1 MPEASQEN
9 GGTARAPR
17 TDRPP
22 RGRLEVAVSA
32 AVLGA
37 AAGFFYFADPATA
50 HGYLPCVFHRGT
62 GLLCP
67 GCGGQ
72 RAMHLLLHGGFAA
85 ALRANVFAVAVI
97 LPLGAAVYARWVMER
112 LGWVRPRPA
121 RLTGAVLLGFVA
133 AAVVFAVL
141 RNLPGEMWSVLR
153 P

>member
-1 MPEASQEN
+1 
-9 GGTARAPR
+9 
-17 TDRPP
+17 
-22 RGRLEVAVSA
+22 VSA

-37 AAGFFYFADPATA
+37 VALFFYFADPATA
-50 HGYLPCVFHRGT
+50 RGYLPCVFHRVT

-72 RAMHLLLHGGFAA
+72 RAAHLLLHGEFAA
-85 ALRANVFAVAVI
+85 ALRANGFAVAVI
-97 LPLGAAVYARWVMER
+97 LPLGAAVYARWALER
-112 LGWVRPRPA
+112 LGWARPRPA

-133 AAVVFAVL
+133 AAVVFSVL

>member
-1 MPEASQEN
+1 
-9 GGTARAPR
+9 
-17 TDRPP
+17 
-22 RGRLEVAVSA
+22 VSA

-37 AAGFFYFADPATA
+37 AALFLYFADPATA
-50 HGYLPCVFHRGT
+50 HGYLPCVFHRFT

-72 RAMHLLLHGGFAA
+72 RAAHLLLHGEFAA
-85 ALRANVFAVAVI
+85 ALRANGFAVAVI
-97 LPLGAAVYARWVMER
+97 LPLGAAVYARWVLER
-112 LGWVRPRPA
+112 LGWARPRPA

-133 AAVVFAVL
+133 AAAVFAVL

>member
-1 MPEASQEN
+1 MPDASQEN
-9 GGTARAPR
+9 GGAARAPR

-37 AAGFFYFADPATA
+37 AALFFYLADPAIA
-50 HGYLPCVFHRGT
+50 HGYLPCVFHRVT

-72 RAMHLLLHGGFAA
+72 RAAHLLLHGELAA
-85 ALRANVFAVAVI
+85 ALRSNGFAVAVI
-97 LPLGAAVYARWVMER
+97 LPLGAAVYVRWALER
-112 LGWVRPRPA
+112 LGWARPRPA

-141 RNLPGEMWSVLR
+141 RNLPGEMWGALR

>member
-1 MPEASQEN
+1 MPNASRQN
-9 GGTARAPR
+9 DGTARAPR
-17 TDRPP
+17 INRPP

-32 AVLGA
+32 AVLA
-37 AAGFFYFADPATA
+37 AAALFFHLADPATA
-50 HGYLPCVFHRGT
+50 RGYVPCVFHRVT

-72 RAMHLLLHGGFAA
+72 RAMHLLLHGEFAA
-85 ALRANVFAVAVI
+85 ALRSNVFAVAVL
-97 LPLGAAVYARWVMER
+97 LPLGAAVYARWVLER
-112 LGWVRPRPA
+112 LGWARPRPA

-141 RNLPGEMWSVLR
+141 RNLPGELWSVLR